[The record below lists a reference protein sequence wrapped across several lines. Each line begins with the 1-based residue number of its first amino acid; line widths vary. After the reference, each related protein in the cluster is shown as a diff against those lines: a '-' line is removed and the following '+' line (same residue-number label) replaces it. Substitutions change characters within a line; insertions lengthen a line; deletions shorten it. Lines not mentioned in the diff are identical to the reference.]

1 MINESV
7 YEEAHMYKV
16 IDEASEMVDELGI
29 LRFLEMLQMKNPQQ
43 DVLVGRVIDHI
54 EKNWNELTKEIY
66 I

>member
-29 LRFLEMLQMKNPQQ
+29 LRFLERLHIKNPQQ
-43 DVLVGRVIDHI
+43 DVLVGRVINHI
-54 EKNWNELTKEIY
+54 KKNWNELTKEVY

>member
-29 LRFLEMLQMKNPQQ
+29 LRFLETLHIKNPQQ
-43 DVLVGRVIDHI
+43 DVLVGRVINYI
-54 EKNWNELTKEIY
+54 KKNWNELTKEVY